1 MEIRLDGKR
10 ALVTGAGKGI
20 GREIVKVLTECGA
33 HVVAVS
39 RTQSDLDS
47 LKAETG
53 CSTILGDITSAE
65 GAKQAAE
72 AAGDID
78 LLVNNAGIAL
88 LAPFLEVTVQDFD
101 DTIAVNLRA
110 ALIIGQVVAKGMIA
124 RGKGGAI
131 VNVSSQAGVA
141 AIADHTAYCASKA
154 GLDHLTRVM
163 ALELGPHQIRVNSV
177 NPTVILTPMGEK
189 VWGAP
194 EKGGPMLAKIP
205 LGRFGYPI
213 HVAQAVAY
221 LLSDQSDMING
232 IIMPIDGGYLVG

>member
-33 HVVAVS
+33 EVVAVS
-39 RTQSDLDS
+39 RTQADLDS

-53 CSTILGDITSAE
+53 CSTILADLTRAD
-65 GAKQAAE
+65 GARQAAE

-110 ALIIGQVVAKGMIA
+110 ALIIGQVVAKGMVA

-141 AIADHTAYCASKA
+141 AVY
-154 GLDHLTRVM
+154 
-163 ALELGPHQIRVNSV
+163 
-177 NPTVILTPMGEK
+177 
-189 VWGAP
+189 
-194 EKGGPMLAKIP
+194 
-205 LGRFGYPI
+205 
-213 HVAQAVAY
+213 
-221 LLSDQSDMING
+221 
-232 IIMPIDGGYLVG
+232 